1 MKSEE
6 VDAIWA
12 QHVGSRRLTPKAE
25 LTQLRKLTNNLSWEI
40 VMCLFYSSKVWN
52 AIRWKVI
59 CRDGSCVKC
68 GSQLHLNVD
77 HIRYPDK
84 LGNEKLSDL
93 QLLCFICH
101 KKKSWKYDIG
111 ANGFENSL
119 KVLINENDSLYA
131 MKGVR
136 NG

>member
-68 GSQLHLNVD
+68 GSELHLNVD
-77 HIRYPDK
+77 HIRYPNK

-93 QLLCFICH
+93 QLLCWSCH
-101 KKKSWKYDIG
+101 KEKTIAYDLG
-111 ANGFENSL
+111 ANGFGERL
-119 KVLINENDSLYA
+119 KVDVAEDAPLYA
-131 MKGVR
+131 VKGVR